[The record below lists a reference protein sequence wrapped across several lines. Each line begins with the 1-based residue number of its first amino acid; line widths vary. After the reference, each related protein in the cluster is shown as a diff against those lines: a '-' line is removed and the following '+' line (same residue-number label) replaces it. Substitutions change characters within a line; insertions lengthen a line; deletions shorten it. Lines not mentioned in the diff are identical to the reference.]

1 MAMAEAES
9 NGFEFLSDPVDRFP
23 LMDLSG
29 GNCVPSNEA
38 IEALICAPSDS
49 SMGDAGDRA
58 LTMEA
63 DLNST
68 CDDVPLSAPPSEP
81 STGKDNP
88 QGTWLDRE
96 DYCLPQHAHDHIGQQ
111 QNKYGHTDDQ
121 VRHQIDRCSVHPGG
135 PLAPNELRALRHAV
149 VLHLCAVR
157 QLHVLNSHALS
168 CFLLLWLDLRQRWR
182 CRAKRGQMVGVRFL
196 PPVQI
201 ATPS

>member
-1 MAMAEAES
+1 MAMVEAES
-9 NGFEFLSDPVDRFP
+9 NGFEFLLDPVDRFP

-81 STGKDNP
+81 STGKDDP

-96 DYCLPQHAHDHIGQQ
+96 KDSVTLHRAHHG
-111 QNKYGHTDDQ
+111 KSTEVKRDDC
-121 VRHQIDRCSVHPGG
+121 DRLVP
-135 PLAPNELRALRHAV
+135 
-149 VLHLCAVR
+149 
-157 QLHVLNSHALS
+157 
-168 CFLLLWLDLRQRWR
+168 F
-182 CRAKRGQMVGVRFL
+182 M
-196 PPVQI
+196 
-201 ATPS
+201 

>member
-9 NGFEFLSDPVDRFP
+9 NGFEFLSDPVDRFS

-81 STGKDNP
+81 STGKDDP

-96 DYCLPQHAHDHIGQQ
+96 VY
-111 QNKYGHTDDQ
+111 
-121 VRHQIDRCSVHPGG
+121 
-135 PLAPNELRALRHAV
+135 LR
-149 VLHLCAVR
+149 
-157 QLHVLNSHALS
+157 SY
-168 CFLLLWLDLRQRWR
+168 F
-182 CRAKRGQMVGVRFL
+182 
-196 PPVQI
+196 
-201 ATPS
+201 

>member
-9 NGFEFLSDPVDRFP
+9 NGFEFLSDPVDRFS

-81 STGKDNP
+81 STGKDDP

-96 DYCLPQHAHDHIGQQ
+96 VYPV
-111 QNKYGHTDDQ
+111 T
-121 VRHQIDRCSVHPGG
+121 RSV
-135 PLAPNELRALRHAV
+135 PLV
-149 VLHLCAVR
+149 
-157 QLHVLNSHALS
+157 HVLPLNFDSH
-168 CFLLLWLDLRQRWR
+168 CQVYLRSY
-182 CRAKRGQMVGVRFL
+182 F
-196 PPVQI
+196 
-201 ATPS
+201 